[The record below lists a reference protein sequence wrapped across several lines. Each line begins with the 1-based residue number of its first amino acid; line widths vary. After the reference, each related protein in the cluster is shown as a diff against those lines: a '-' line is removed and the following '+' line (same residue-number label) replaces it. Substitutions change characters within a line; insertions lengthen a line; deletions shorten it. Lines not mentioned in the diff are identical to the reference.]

1 MGTRDGASG
10 AQLAQSGRGGQ
21 PGGVT
26 RVLRLEWK
34 VQPGTCRRQ
43 VLRGRNTRDA
53 VGLPSRLRASLWV
66 EGSLLGLL

>member
-10 AQLAQSGRGGQ
+10 AQLARSGRGGR

-34 VQPGTCRRQ
+34 EQPGTCRRQ

-53 VGLPSRLRASLWV
+53 VGLPVGGGLAA
-66 EGSLLGLL
+66 GDALGFFCS